1 MGQPKKIIQQKH
13 VRLYV
18 HLKVVFIF
26 LMLSMRL
33 VSQLNPVYYNYT
45 TENGLGSNTIYSFHQ
60 LNDGRMVIGH
70 NDGLSFYNGKS
81 FKTPKYEQPIRSVYR
96 FLELKN
102 EHLIC
107 VNFQGKSFEVNEE
120 LVISYDTSILIKGFT
135 ENETKKYCFNN
146 DFLYV
151 INEKNEV
158 QPIVKLTLYFNQVF
172 RIQVVDGKLF
182 VTGVNNHEFKIAIFS
197 ENDFSLLQNKKI
209 DFSPDFY
216 VLNNVFYLF
225 DYDSSKLYEY
235 DAKNFILGKE
245 VIRWSPTEKINFI
258 YRLSNGFYLVGNYQ
272 GLKVYNKHWKLV
284 SSYFEGTPISKAF
297 EDSEGNIWLGTLNDG
312 VYFIPHLDVLSYDVK
327 VHFEKNQY
335 ISNSCSVNNNILVGT
350 YNGHVKAINENGKL
364 IWETIL
370 GYEAEVQAMHYDSMS
385 NSVWV
390 YCKKLIQLNASNGM
404 VLNQM
409 NLTSTKAIDINYNW
423 MVCGTS
429 LGVTSSKSNF
439 YQTLLDHWV
448 RNVLILNSEEVLLE
462 TNLGLKRWNVKTDL
476 TTQIHHPEKIEPEHL
491 VSWKNRPLVKFGKSI
506 YELIN
511 DSLVLF
517 EWQPTQ
523 TYKKIGVTQDYIYAV
538 YSNGGFEYFNGNE
551 KGRFS
556 NQDGLNKFLP
566 LNIHFVNN
574 KWICVGERS
583 IRILPKS
590 IPIKKTAPS
599 IRFSSI
605 EGTFYQEDSIWTSS
619 FSGNKFML
627 SGQLLPN
634 LSDFGQGKVLYRM
647 QGVIN
652 NWREAEVTQKV
663 YIIEL
668 DRLPYGNFVLE
679 VKGENKRGFSS
690 PTYTFS
696 LHILTPF
703 YLKWWFIL
711 LAAFLIGL
719 WVLLMVKWRIAIL
732 NKRNLEKLKK
742 ERLQIQALKSELAAI
757 RSQMNPHLI
766 FNSLSSIQTKILS
779 NQSKEAYE
787 HLVIFTKLL
796 RQALEF
802 SQQEYISLKEEL
814 TFLTNYINLEF
825 LRKDDSFSWKL
836 EQDESVN
843 LDSVYIPS
851 LLLQPFIENAIIH
864 GLMHST
870 NDKHLLIRI
879 KQGQNNGF
887 IVVIEDNGIG
897 REASAKINQNRVREH
912 TSFALKATN
921 DRIAM
926 INKSGKLHI
935 RIEIVDLNPGTRI
948 EVYVNSK
955 TNANES
961 TISG

>member
-1 MGQPKKIIQQKH
+1 
-13 VRLYV
+13 
-18 HLKVVFIF
+18 
-26 LMLSMRL
+26 MLSMRL

-60 LNDGRMVIGH
+60 MSDGRMVIGH
-70 NDGLSFYNGKS
+70 NNGLSFYNGKS
-81 FKTPKYEQPIRSVYR
+81 FKTPKYEQPLRSVYR
-96 FLELKN
+96 FLELMN

-107 VNFQGKSFEVNEE
+107 INFQGKSFEVNEE
-120 LVISYDTSILIKGFT
+120 LVISYDTSIVIKGFT
-135 ENETKKYCFNN
+135 ENDTKKYCFNN

-158 QPIVKLTLYFNQVF
+158 QPIVTLNLYFNQVF
-172 RIQVVDGKLF
+172 RIQVVDGKLL
-182 VTGVNNHEFKIAIFS
+182 VTGVENHESKIAIFS
-197 ENDFSLLQNKKI
+197 EKDFSLLQNKKI
-209 DFSPDFY
+209 DFLTDFY
-216 VLNNVFYLF
+216 LLKDRLYFF
-225 DYDSSKLYEY
+225 DYSVSKLYEY
-235 DAKNFILGKE
+235 DAKKLQLGLE
-245 VIRWSPTEKINFI
+245 VVRWAPTDKINFI
-258 YRLSNGFYLVGNYQ
+258 YQLTNGFYLVGNYH
-272 GLKVYNKHWKLV
+272 GLKVYTEHWKLV

-327 VHFEKNQY
+327 AHFEKNQY

-350 YNGHVKAINENGKL
+350 YNGHLKAINEKGML
-364 IWETIL
+364 IWETNL
-370 GYEAEVQAMHYDSMS
+370 GYEAEVQAMHYDSLT

-390 YCKKLIQLNASNGM
+390 FCKQLIQLNASSGS
-404 VLNQM
+404 VLKEL
-409 NLTSTKAIDINYNW
+409 NLTSTKSIDIKDNW

-429 LGVTSSKSNF
+429 LGVTSSKTNF
-439 YQTLLDHWV
+439 IQSLHDHWV
-448 RNVLILNSEEVLLE
+448 RNVLILNSEKVLLE
-462 TNLGLKRWNVKTDL
+462 TNLGLKIWNVKTDL
-476 TTQIHHPEKIEPEHL
+476 TTSIHHPEKIEPEHL
-491 VSWKNRPLVKFGKSI
+491 VSWRNRPLVKFGKSI
-506 YELIN
+506 YEVIN

-517 EWQPTQ
+517 EWQPMQ
-523 TYKKIGVTQDYIYAV
+523 TYKKIGVTQEYVYAV

-551 KGRFS
+551 KGHFS

-566 LNIHFVNN
+566 LNIHFVNDR
-574 KWICVGERS
+574 WVCVGERS
-583 IRILPKS
+583 IRILPKT

-599 IRFSSI
+599 IHFSSI

-647 QGVIN
+647 QGVTLD
-652 NWREAEVTQKV
+652 WTEAESANSE
-663 YIIEL
+663 YSIEL

-679 VKGENKRGFSS
+679 VKGENKSGFSS
-690 PTYTFS
+690 PIYTFS

-711 LAAFLIGL
+711 LMALLIGL
-719 WVLLMVKWRIAIL
+719 WVVLMVKWRIAIL

-742 ERLQIQALKSELAAI
+742 EQLQIQALKSELSAI
-757 RSQMNPHLI
+757 RAQMNPHLI

-779 NQSKEAYE
+779 NQSKEAYD

-802 SQQEYISLKEEL
+802 SQREYISLKEEL

-825 LRKDDSFSWKL
+825 LRKDDSFSWKI

-851 LLLQPFIENAIIH
+851 LLLQPFVENAIIH

-870 NDKHLLIRI
+870 SDKHLLIHVI
-879 KQGQNNGF
+879 QGQNNGF

-897 REASAKINQNRVREH
+897 REASAKINQNRLREH

-926 INKSGKLHI
+926 INKSGKLQI
-935 RIEIVDLNPGTRI
+935 RIEIVDLNPGTRV

-955 TNANES
+955 TNTNES

>member
-1 MGQPKKIIQQKH
+1 
-13 VRLYV
+13 LYV

-26 LMLSMRL
+26 LMLSMRM

-60 LNDGRMVIGH
+60 MSDGRMVIGH
-70 NDGLSFYNGKS
+70 NNGLSFYNGKS

-107 VNFQGKSFEVNEE
+107 INFQGKSFSVYEE
-120 LVISYDTSILIKGFT
+120 IVTSFDTSLIIKGFT
-135 ENETKKYCFNN
+135 ENDNKKFCFNN
-146 DFLYV
+146 DY
-151 INEKNEV
+151 IYQIDPSNELHKIIELTSLFTQVYKIQLFDHKIFVAGILDNDF
-158 QPIVKLTLYFNQVF
+158 KL
-172 RIQVVDGKLF
+172 
-182 VTGVNNHEFKIAIFS
+182 VTFS
-197 ENDFSLLQNKKI
+197 EKDFSLLLNEKM

-216 VLNNVFYLF
+216 VFNNLFYFF
-225 DYDSSKLYEY
+225 DHGASKLYEY
-235 DAKNFILGKE
+235 NAKKLQLGLE
-245 VIRWSPTEKINFI
+245 VIRWSPTDKINFI
-258 YRLSNGFYLVGNYQ
+258 YQLTNGFYLVGDYH
-272 GLKVYNKHWKLV
+272 GLKVYTEHWKLV

-312 VYFIPHLDVLSYDVK
+312 VYFIPHLNVLSYDVK
-327 VHFEKNQY
+327 VRFEKNQY

-350 YNGHVKAINENGKL
+350 YNGHVKAINEKGML
-364 IWETIL
+364 IWQTNL
-370 GYEAEVQAMHYDSMS
+370 GYEAEVQAMYYDSLT

-390 YCKKLIQLNASNGM
+390 FCKQLIQLNASSGN
-404 VLNQM
+404 VLKEL
-409 NLTSTKAIDINYNW
+409 NLTSTKSIDINYNW

-429 LGVTSSKSNF
+429 LGVTSSKTNF
-439 YQTLLDHWV
+439 YHTLLDHWV

-462 TNLGLKRWNVKTDL
+462 TNLGLKIWNVKSDL
-476 TTQIHHPEKIEPEHL
+476 TTPIYHPEKIEPEHL
-491 VSWKNRPLVKFGKSI
+491 VRWKNRPLVKFGKSI
-506 YELIN
+506 YEVIN

-517 EWQPTQ
+517 EWQPSLSFQ
-523 TYKKIGVTQDYIYAV
+523 KIGVTQNVVYVIYT
-538 YSNGGFEYFNGNE
+538 NGGFAYYDGN
-551 KGRFS
+551 KTGSYS
-556 NQDGLNKFLP
+556 NQDGLNKFLHI
-566 LNIHFVNN
+566 NIHFVNDR
-574 KWICVGERS
+574 WICVGERS

-590 IPIKKTAPS
+590 IPNKKTAPT

-619 FSGNKFML
+619 YRGNKFML

-647 QGVIN
+647 QGVIHD
-652 NWREAEVTQKV
+652 WTEAEVTQKEYV
-663 YIIEL
+663 IEL

-679 VKGENKRGFSS
+679 IKGENKRGLSS
-690 PTYTFS
+690 PIYTFS

-711 LAAFLIGL
+711 LMALLIGL

-802 SQQEYISLKEEL
+802 SQREYISLKEEL

-851 LLLQPFIENAIIH
+851 LLLQPFVENAIIH

-870 NDKHLLIRI
+870 SDKHLLIHVI
-879 KQGQNNGF
+879 QGQNNGF

-912 TSFALKATN
+912 ASFALKATN

-926 INKSGKLHI
+926 INKSGKLQI
-935 RIEIVDLNPGTRI
+935 RIEIVDLNPGTRV

-955 TNANES
+955 TNTNES
-961 TISG
+961 TFSG

>member
-1 MGQPKKIIQQKH
+1 MC
-13 VRLYV
+13 V

-60 LNDGRMVIGH
+60 MSDGRMVIGH
-70 NDGLSFYNGKS
+70 NNGLSFYNGKS
-81 FKTPKYEQPIRSVYR
+81 FKTPKYDQPLRSVYR
-96 FLELKN
+96 FLELMN

-107 VNFQGKSFEVNEE
+107 INFQGKSFEVNEE
-120 LVISYDTSILIKGFT
+120 LVISYDTSIVIKGFT
-135 ENETKKYCFNN
+135 ENDTKKYCFNN

-158 QPIVKLTLYFNQVF
+158 QPIVTLNLYFNQVF
-172 RIQVVDGKLF
+172 RIQVVDGKLL
-182 VTGVNNHEFKIAIFS
+182 VTGVENHESKIAIFS
-197 ENDFSLLQNKKI
+197 EKDFSLLQNKKI
-209 DFSPDFY
+209 DFLTDFY
-216 VLNNVFYLF
+216 LLKDRLYFF
-225 DYDSSKLYEY
+225 DYSISKLYEY
-235 DAKNFILGKE
+235 DAKKLQLGIE
-245 VIRWSPTEKINFI
+245 VVRWAPTDKINFI
-258 YRLSNGFYLVGNYQ
+258 YQLTNGFYLVGNYH
-272 GLKVYNKHWKLV
+272 GLKVYTEHWKLV

-327 VHFEKNQY
+327 AHFEKNQY

-350 YNGHVKAINENGKL
+350 YNGHLKAINEKGML
-364 IWETIL
+364 IWETNL
-370 GYEAEVQAMHYDSMS
+370 GYEAEVQAMHYDSLT

-390 YCKKLIQLNASNGM
+390 FCKQLIQLNASSGS
-404 VLNQM
+404 VLKEL
-409 NLTSTKAIDINYNW
+409 NLTSTKSIDIKDNW

-429 LGVTSSKSNF
+429 LGVTSSKTNF
-439 YQTLLDHWV
+439 IQSLHDHWV
-448 RNVLILNSEEVLLE
+448 RNVLILNSEKVLLE
-462 TNLGLKRWNVKTDL
+462 TNLGLKIWNVKTDL
-476 TTQIHHPEKIEPEHL
+476 TTSIHHPEKIEPEHL
-491 VSWKNRPLVKFGKSI
+491 VSWRNRPLVKFGKSI
-506 YELIN
+506 YEVIN

-517 EWQPTQ
+517 EWQPMQ
-523 TYKKIGVTQDYIYAV
+523 TYKKIGVTQEYVYAV

-551 KGRFS
+551 KGHFS

-566 LNIHFVNN
+566 LNIHFINDRWV
-574 KWICVGERS
+574 CVGERS
-583 IRILPKS
+583 IRILPKT

-599 IRFSSI
+599 IHFSSI

-647 QGVIN
+647 QGVTLD
-652 NWREAEVTQKV
+652 WTEAESANSE
-663 YIIEL
+663 YSIEL

-679 VKGENKRGFSS
+679 VKGENKSGFSS
-690 PTYTFS
+690 PIYTFS

-711 LAAFLIGL
+711 LMALLIGL
-719 WVLLMVKWRIAIL
+719 WVVLMVKWRIAIL

-742 ERLQIQALKSELAAI
+742 EQLQIQALKSELSAI
-757 RSQMNPHLI
+757 RAQMNPHLI

-779 NQSKEAYE
+779 NQSKEAYD

-802 SQQEYISLKEEL
+802 SQREYISLKEEL

-825 LRKDDSFSWKL
+825 LRKDDSFSWKI

-851 LLLQPFIENAIIH
+851 LLLQPFVENAIIH

-870 NDKHLLIRI
+870 SDKHLLIHVI
-879 KQGQNNGF
+879 QGQNNGF

-897 REASAKINQNRVREH
+897 REASAKINQNRLREH

-926 INKSGKLHI
+926 INKSGKLQI
-935 RIEIVDLNPGTRI
+935 RIEIVDLNPGTRV

-955 TNANES
+955 TNTNES

>member
-1 MGQPKKIIQQKH
+1 
-13 VRLYV
+13 
-18 HLKVVFIF
+18 
-26 LMLSMRL
+26 MLSMRL
-33 VSQLNPVYYNYT
+33 VAQLNPVYYNYT

-60 LNDGRMVIGH
+60 LSDGRMVIGH
-70 NDGLSFYNGKS
+70 NDGLSFYNGKT
-81 FKTPKYEQPIRSVYR
+81 FKTPKYDQPIRSVYR
-96 FLELKN
+96 FLELEN

-120 LVISYDTSILIKGFT
+120 LATSYDTSIVIKGFT

-172 RIQVVDGKLF
+172 RIQAVDGKLF
-182 VTGVNNHEFKIAIFS
+182 VTGVKNHELNIAIFS

-216 VLNNVFYLF
+216 VFNTVFYLF
-225 DYDSSKLYEY
+225 DYELSKLYEY
-235 DAKNFILGKE
+235 DAKNLILGKE
-245 VIRWSPTEKINFI
+245 VIRWSSTEKINFI
-258 YRLSNGFYLVGNYQ
+258 YRLTNGFYLVGNYQ
-272 GLKVYNKHWKLV
+272 GLKVYNEHWKLV

-350 YNGHVKAINENGKL
+350 YNGHVKAINEKGML
-364 IWETIL
+364 IWETNL
-370 GYEAEVQAMHYDSMS
+370 GFEAEVQAMHYDSMS

-390 YCKKLIQLNASNGM
+390 YCKKLIQLNASNGK

-409 NLTSTKAIDINYNW
+409 NLTSTKSIDINYNW

-429 LGVTSSKSNF
+429 LGVTSSKTNF
-439 YQTLLDHWV
+439 NQTLLDHWV
-448 RNVLILNSEEVLLE
+448 RNVMILNSEEVLLE

-476 TTQIHHPEKIEPEHL
+476 ITQIHHPEKIEPEHL
-491 VSWKNRPLVKFGKSI
+491 VSWKNRPIVKFGKSI

-538 YSNGGFEYFNGNE
+538 YSNGGFEYFNGTE

-566 LNIHFVNN
+566 LNIHFVNDS
-574 KWICVGERS
+574 WICVGERS
-583 IRILPKS
+583 IRILQKN
-590 IPIKKTAPS
+590 IPVKKTFPS

-647 QGVIN
+647 QGVIHD
-652 NWREAEVTQKV
+652 WTEAEVTQKEYV
-663 YIIEL
+663 IEL

-679 VKGENKRGFSS
+679 IKGENKRGFSS
-690 PTYTFS
+690 PIYTFS

-703 YLKWWFIL
+703 YLKWWFIS
-711 LAAFLIGL
+711 LAALLIGL

-802 SQQEYISLKEEL
+802 SQREYISLKEEL

-851 LLLQPFIENAIIH
+851 LLLQPFVENAIIH

-870 NDKHLLIRI
+870 SDKNLLIHVI
-879 KQGQNNGF
+879 QGQNNGF

-912 TSFALKATN
+912 SSFALKATN

-926 INKSGKLHI
+926 INKSGKLQI
-935 RIEIVDLNPGTRI
+935 RIEIVDLNPGTRV

-955 TNANES
+955 TNTNES
-961 TISG
+961 TFSG